1 MALITVAEAKT
12 LIPSLSGTADD
23 TLLTTLIGQAGV
35 AMARYCGYPGDA
47 PTMESASY
55 TRDLDGNGT
64 REIWLDV
71 WPATAITSVYDD
83 PDLDFAAASL
93 VASGSYSIVDK
104 RRLRLT
110 STATQ
115 GTWTEGTGTVRV
127 TYTAGFATVP
137 DDLKS
142 LCALQVRHMYDR
154 RQTQGKTSVSG
165 GQSNIGLVDPAWLAE
180 EVKQGLMELRLP
192 RSYL

>member
-12 LIPSLSGTADD
+12 LIPSISGTDD
-23 TLLTTLIGQAGV
+23 DSLLGTLITQAGV

-83 PDLDFAAASL
+83 PEQDFGADRL
-93 VASGSYSIVDK
+93 VASTDYAIVNK
-104 RRLRLT
+104 RKLRLT
-110 STATQ
+110 SSSAQ
-115 GTWTEGTGTVRV
+115 GVWTEGGGTVRV
-127 TYTAGFATVP
+127 AYTAGFATVP

-154 RQTQGKTSVSG
+154 RQTQGKTSVSQ
-165 GQSNIGLVDPAWLAE
+165 GQGTTSIVDPSLLAM
-180 EVKQGLMELRLP
+180 EVKQGLIDFRLP
-192 RSYL
+192 GSFL